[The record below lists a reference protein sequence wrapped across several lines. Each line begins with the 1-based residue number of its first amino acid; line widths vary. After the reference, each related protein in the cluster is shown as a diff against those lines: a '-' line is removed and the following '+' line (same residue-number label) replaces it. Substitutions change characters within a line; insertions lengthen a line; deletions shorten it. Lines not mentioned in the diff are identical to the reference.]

1 MDFLLQPSHLIIIL
15 VIVIVLFG
23 PGKLP
28 SLGVSFGRRFRS
40 GLFMAQGVDPEVG
53 RDVGDMLPDEHLSRS
68 THLHLCFVALV
79 IGNTI
84 YFLLS
89 PLLTPAARFSP
100 GSRTVLPA
108 FVDLWICILVWGI
121 LNLLMH
127 MRRKDQKK

>member
-1 MDFLLQPSHLIIIL
+1 MGTINSGGLMDFLLQPSHLIIIL

-68 THLHLCFVALV
+68 THLHQHD
-79 IGNTI
+79 
-84 YFLLS
+84 LLPS
-89 PLLTPAARFSP
+89 FTPPYPRCPVQSRIEDSAAC
-100 GSRTVLPA
+100 V
-108 FVDLWICILVWGI
+108 C
-121 LNLLMH
+121 
-127 MRRKDQKK
+127 